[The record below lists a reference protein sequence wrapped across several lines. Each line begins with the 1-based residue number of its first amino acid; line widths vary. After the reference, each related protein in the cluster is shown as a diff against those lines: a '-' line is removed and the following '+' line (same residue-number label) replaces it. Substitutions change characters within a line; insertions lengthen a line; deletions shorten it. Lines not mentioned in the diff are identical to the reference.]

1 MTPVSDPAKLHSS
14 LVGGSS
20 AARVLGCP
28 GSVPLVQ
35 SFLSRR
41 SSGAAEEGTALHLAI
56 EHVIAHDL
64 LPSAVTGKTFHN
76 HEITGELVEECLQPC
91 YDHFL
96 KMVGPREF
104 ELEVNAP
111 FPGIDGA
118 FGTADVVYF
127 HDDGRVAGIMDWKF
141 GSGHKVEAHDNAQ
154 MMFYLLSQLKRPD
167 VPAPEP
173 DCVYA
178 ATICQ
183 PRLNHFDTAHYTL
196 RQLESFAR
204 KLRKALK
211 RTEVVRGP
219 YCYFCIAK
227 PICPEFWGRKAE
239 RLKRGLAAAPT
250 TR

>member
-1 MTPVSDPAKLHSS
+1 MSDPAKLHSS

-28 GSVPLVQ
+28 GSVPLVS

-41 SSGAAEEGTALHLAI
+41 SSGAAEEGTALHLAM
-56 EHVIAHDL
+56 EAVLENDVD
-64 LPSAVTGKTFHN
+64 PSTLIGSTFHKL
-76 HEITGELVEECLQPC
+76 EITGEHVTECLDPC
-91 YDHFL
+91 FAQFL
-96 KMVGPREF
+96 KIVGLREF

-111 FPGIDGA
+111 FPGIPGA

-127 HDDGRVAGIMDWKF
+127 DDAGRVLGIMDWKF

-167 VPAPEP
+167 VPPP
-173 DCVYA
+173 DPDRSYA

-204 KLRKALK
+204 KLRAALK
-211 RTEVVRGP
+211 KTEVVKGP

-227 PICPEFWGRKAE
+227 PICPQFWGKKAE

>member
-1 MTPVSDPAKLHSS
+1 VSDPAKLHSS

-28 GSVPLVQ
+28 GSVPLVG

-56 EHVIAHDL
+56 EHMIANDMV
-64 LPSAVTGKTFHN
+64 PNQIVGMTFHGL
-76 HEITGELVEECLQPC
+76 EITWEHMQECLNPC
-91 YDHFL
+91 YDYFL
-96 KMVGPREF
+96 RMVGPREF

-111 FPGIDGA
+111 FPGVPGA

-127 HDDGRVAGIMDWKF
+127 HDDGQVAGIMDWKF

-154 MMFYLLSQLKRPD
+154 MQFYLLSQLRRPD
-167 VPAPEP
+167 VPTP
-173 DCVYA
+173 DPDRAYA

-211 RTEVVRGP
+211 RTEVVKGP
-219 YCYFCIAK
+219 YCYFCVAK
-227 PICPEFWGRKAE
+227 PICPQHWGRKAE
-239 RLKRGLAAAPT
+239 RLKRGLAAVPT